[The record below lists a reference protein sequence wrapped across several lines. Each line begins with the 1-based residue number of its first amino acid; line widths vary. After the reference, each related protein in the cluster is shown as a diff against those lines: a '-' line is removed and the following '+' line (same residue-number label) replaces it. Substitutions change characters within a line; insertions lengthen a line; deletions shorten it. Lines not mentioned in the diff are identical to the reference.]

1 MLKPTTLA
9 LSRSEDLAALI
20 AEFTQKGGV
29 IDHVNA
35 AAAQGVRKPLRRQMQ
50 TLKEIV

>member
-9 LSRSEDLAALI
+9 LSRSQDLAELI
-20 AEFTQKGGV
+20 AAFAQSGGV
-29 IDHVNA
+29 ITQVSA
-35 AAAQGVRKPLRRQMQ
+35 APAQGVKKPLRRQMH

>member
-29 IDHVNA
+29 IGHVDA
-35 AAAQGVRKPLRRQMQ
+35 APAQGVKKPLPRQ
-50 TLKEIV
+50 LR

>member
-9 LSRSEDLAALI
+9 LSRSDDLAALI

-29 IDHVNA
+29 IDQVDA
-35 AAAQGVRKPLRRQMQ
+35 APAGGVKKPLPRQ
-50 TLKEIV
+50 LNRD